1 MTSRYAVSFQ
11 NHQFNTHECSMNKN
25 KTHTITQTKWYN
37 ALMCRQQT
45 VHSLTPIHN
54 ICYATVFATMLTH
67 NPTPLWNLAP
77 SNKCPARHEHITC
90 RLRRREMVSRG
101 DWKCETW
108 ICGTTLHG
116 CKLREMKM
124 RDQFA
129 GVEYAGKVSMESQS
143 VKKCLEVV
151 VFVCRVIP
159 SV

>member
-77 SNKCPARHEHITC
+77 SNKCPARHE
-90 RLRRREMVSRG
+90 SRAG
-101 DWKCETW
+101 CDDVRWFLGATENARHEFAAPLCTGANCGTWKC
-108 ICGTTLHG
+108 GTNLQG
-116 CKLREMKM
+116 WNMREKLVWK
-124 RDQFA
+124 A
-129 GVEYAGKVSMESQS
+129 KVWKS
-143 VKKCLEVV
+143 VSK
-151 VFVCRVIP
+151 
-159 SV
+159 